1 MKHVDVYFDY
11 ASPASFLASET
22 AARKLPGVPLK
33 WRPIYLRGLPTFAS
47 GVPYDGPKL
56 AYLARDIARCAE
68 HEQVR
73 LLPPARFPVDGLH
86 ALRAA
91 YVAEARGAFD
101 RYHPRMFR
109 AVWSEQRDVSDRAV
123 VAALLA
129 EVLGTTTAEAEAMI
143 AEPAVKTRL
152 REETDAAIARGVF
165 GAPSFFVDDE
175 LFWGHDRMDYVLRAA
190 SGA

>member
-1 MKHVDVYFDY
+1 MKNVDVYFDY
-11 ASPASFLASET
+11 ASPASYLASET
-22 AARKLPGVPLK
+22 AARKLPGVHLK
-33 WRPIYLRGLPTFAS
+33 WRPIYLRGLPTFAA
-47 GVPYDGPKL
+47 GLPYDSAKL

-73 LLPPARFPVDGLH
+73 LVPPARFPVDGLH

-91 YVAEARGAFD
+91 FVAEARGAFD
-101 RYHPRMFR
+101 RYHPMMFR
-109 AVWSEQRDVSDRAV
+109 AVWAEQRDISDRSV

-129 EVLGTTTAEAEAMI
+129 DVLGTSAAEAEAAI
-143 AEPAVKTRL
+143 TEPAVKARL

-165 GAPSFFVDDE
+165 GAPSFFVGDE

-190 SGA
+190 SAA